1 MIRENKYKKKRNKKY
16 NRKRRERGEFKGL
29 FIEKKQK
36 QKIIEN
42 YKF

>member
-16 NRKRRERGEFKGL
+16 NIIERRERGEFKGL

-36 QKIIEN
+36 
-42 YKF
+42 